1 MLEIFICADL
11 TKCSGL
17 LIHFVGNETKEK
29 KKRFDFL
36 KGKSIRKLQTPYK
49 KQILDTAAVSKS
61 GRHLESSKREFTR
74 MIY

>member
-1 MLEIFICADL
+1 MRLR
-11 TKCSGL
+11 K
-17 LIHFVGNETKEK
+17 K